1 MKTTEFKNYYN
12 TLTKALESATTCELV
27 DLLNNEYTSAYEAK
41 EIKLTETQAAKCADA
56 LAARYFELRKDVT
69 SEMSNKK
76 KNTTPADE
84 VPAHIEAEA
93 EAMAEAPADVNTEDN
108 APAEVLKGEVINTK
122 DEAEVAEVID
132 RITEKVDAIGRGY
145 LDIVGDV
152 ARLYDLKGWT
162 ITGHKNIYE
171 LCADKFG
178 MARGTVSNLRK
189 VFERYGD
196 KDTYKLTD
204 EADGLSLRA
213 MLANIASENQA
224 AIADKNGAAESED
237 GGEATAEA
245 PAKNKKPETICNI
258 EFDILGGEWDVEAL
272 AAELKAMME
281 KAEADLS
288 KDCKVTLTITR

>member
-12 TLTKALESATTCELV
+12 TLTKALESATTCEEV
-27 DLLNNEYTSAYEAK
+27 DLLNNVYTSAYELK
-41 EIKLTETQAAKCADA
+41 EINLTEAQAVKCADA

-76 KNTTPADE
+76 KNTTP
-84 VPAHIEAEA
+84 V
-93 EAMAEAPADVNTEDN
+93 DVNTEAKEPVDVN
-108 APAEVLKGEVINTK
+108 TEVEAKTEAPAEVLKGEVISTK

-132 RITEKVDAIGRGY
+132 RISDKVDAIGRGY
-145 LDIVGDV
+145 LEIVGDV

-237 GGEATAEA
+237 GDTEATAEA
-245 PAKNKKPETICNI
+245 PAKNKKPEAICNI

-288 KDCKVTLTITR
+288 KDCKVSLTITR